1 MATTLRI
8 KKIISLA
15 LLFLVAIS
23 LFGCEPISKYE
34 PYNYP
39 NSLWVCEEPHMEIAV
54 TKDGSYRP
62 TMTVDGEEKC
72 FYIGFRAH
80 QARAHKNAKDSTV
93 IFSGICKF
101 YEDEFT
107 IKIKEDYLWDG
118 AYPVLTF
125 KRVK

>member
-1 MATTLRI
+1 MATTLQTKR
-8 KKIISLA
+8 IISLV
-15 LLFLVAIS
+15 LLFVVAIS

-54 TKDGSYRP
+54 DTMGNLRP
-62 TMTVDGEEKC
+62 TIEINGEESC
-72 FYIGFRAH
+72 FAIGFRAMN
-80 QARAHKNAKDSTV
+80 AYAYKNLNDSTTL
-93 IFSGICKF
+93 FWGHCKF
-101 YEDEFT
+101 SEDEFT